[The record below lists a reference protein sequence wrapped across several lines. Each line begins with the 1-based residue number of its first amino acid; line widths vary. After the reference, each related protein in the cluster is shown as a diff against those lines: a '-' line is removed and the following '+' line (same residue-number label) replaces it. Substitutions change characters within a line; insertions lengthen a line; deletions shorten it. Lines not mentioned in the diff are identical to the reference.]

1 MKVLLVEDDAITR
14 RMLEKVLET
23 EGFETNSF
31 EDAETSWHAIQTESY
46 PLIVLDWMLP
56 GISGLEL
63 CQRIRRLPHGLASL
77 VLMITSRNDPGDLE
91 TILEA
96 GVDDYIPKPFD
107 FKLLK
112 VRLRIARQQAE
123 NLLRRKHAES
133 ALEKAFLQM
142 EHSHADLLS
151 ILNELRI
158 GTTLTE
164 ENGEVTFLSKTAS
177 ELLGVAEES
186 VLGQSWRTAFP
197 FSDKQKLMIGKIA
210 AKPQKTRQKLLLVSS
225 NTDKKSFR
233 IEIEAADEPRNPDRK
248 IFFLYDVSEV
258 HDLRR
263 QLDEKASFHDIVGKS
278 ERMRSIYQLIQDLSP
293 LDTTVLIDGET
304 GTGKELVARAVHFS
318 SVRQKQPFIA
328 LNCAGLTESLVA
340 SQLFGHKKGAFTG
353 AISDHKGVFESGD
366 GGTVFLDEIGE
377 IPLNVQSSLL
387 RVLENREISRVGEV
401 MTRKV
406 NVRIISATNRNLAK
420 MVEDGLFRIDLL
432 YRLRVA
438 RIALPGLKDRR
449 EDIPLLV
456 DLFLRQLR
464 ATIGKSVTSVSD
476 EAYGSL
482 MGYPWP
488 GNVRELRNA
497 MEFAVIRC
505 RGNEIRVSDLPPEI
519 TPEVIAEESQPQD
532 RLDVPRD
539 EKAELVRALKQ
550 ARGNR
555 TRAAKILGL
564 SRATFYRRLADY
576 RGEVK

>member
-1 MKVLLVEDDAITR
+1 MKTLLVEDDPITR

-23 EGFETNSF
+23 EGFETSSF
-31 EDAETSWHAIQTESY
+31 EDAEAAWHAIQTESY

-63 CQRIRRLPHGLASL
+63 CQRIRQLPDGLASL
-77 VLMITSRNDPGDLE
+77 VLMITARNDPGDLE

-123 NLLRRKHAES
+123 NLLSRKNAES

-177 ELLGVAEES
+177 ELLGVSEES

-197 FSDKQKLMIGKIA
+197 FSDKQKSMIGKIVS
-210 AKPQKTRQKLLLVSS
+210 KPQKTRQKLLLVSS

-258 HDLRR
+258 HDLRM
-263 QLDEKASFHDIVGKS
+263 QLGEKASFHDIVGKS

-318 SVRQKQPFIA
+318 SVRQTQPFIA

-353 AISDHKGVFESGD
+353 AISDQKGVFESGN

-406 NVRIISATNRNLAK
+406 NVRIISATNRDLSK
-420 MVEDGLFRIDLL
+420 MVENGQFRIDLL

-438 RIALPGLKDRR
+438 RIALPGLRDRR

-464 ATIGKSVTSVSD
+464 ATIGKSVISVSD

-482 MGYPWP
+482 MAYPWP

-505 RGNEIRVSDLPPEI
+505 RGNEIRVSDLPPEV
-519 TPEVIAEESQPQD
+519 TPEVTEEESPPQD
-532 RLDVPRD
+532 HLDVQRD

-550 ARGNR
+550 TRGNR

-576 RGEVK
+576 GGEIE